1 MIFIAL
7 IIASIFSF
15 VMYRKTFPELSLQRR
30 GILFF
35 LRLISLWIVLA
46 FLLIPIY
53 KVTKVAWQKPKA
65 VVLLDNS
72 DSMELLQNN
81 KTKSEIINSF
91 LDEIKED
98 LAKNFEIEYFNFAA
112 SLEGNRNNSDLIKT
126 TEELFSQSSN
136 NPSEIFLLS
145 DGYFINNK
153 FAQLRD
159 YPFKINTF
167 SFSNQQIEQKPKFLN
182 VRSNRTTFLND
193 PTPIELTTN
202 SQGAQNLTIVIKDKD
217 KTLLRKNITETDSN
231 IVKHLLHLKFD
242 KEGLY
247 ELSIILQDN
256 KEEFDTAKLVVK
268 VNDDQSNV
276 VILTDSP
283 DWDVK
288 FIKEAIKLDN
298 RFNYRFVTVK
308 NRKLW
313 EANTEISLSELL
325 SDCQLLILNNDNRL
339 LLNTNESDLIK
350 NKVDKGLNLF
360 LIGDII
366 NGLDDYYPVS
376 KSQIDRQY
384 EGKVIPGIVTKNY
397 TTFNDYLQDYQD
409 FPPVKY
415 RYYTLKNRSQEIATM
430 DNMDRSPA
438 ITAFKLN
445 ETKILHFAVED
456 FWRFAMRV
464 DKDKYQDFM
473 LNIVQWLS
481 SKSGEN
487 FLVSTDKDG
496 YYFGETINFNAS
508 ILDEKGDFIS
518 QKKLKLEVKDDKNIA
533 VLSDF
538 LLWKTDNYSYELNDL
553 KAGNYFYKVTDND
566 TKQMKEGNF
575 IIFNNSLEQAHL
587 DFNNVA
593 LNEISNITNGQN
605 FASEDINLMPELL
618 KREKVSI
625 DLYSEFKI
633 LYNNYFLLLVI
644 LSFSIELYFRR
655 RWGLL

>member
-91 LDEIKED
+91 LDEIKDD

-136 NPSEIFLLS
+136 NPTEIFLLS

-288 FIKEAIKLDN
+288 FIKDAIKLDN

-350 NKVDKGLNLF
+350 NKVDKGQNLF

-384 EGKVIPGIVTKNY
+384 EGKIIPGIVTKNY
-397 TTFNDYLQDYQD
+397 TTFNDYLQDFQD

-605 FASEDINLMPELL
+605 FASEDINSMPELL